1 MCQFRARYV
10 GCQSKPMTIF
20 TTGREPINTDNHVA
34 FNRYVREWLLHM
46 SMADLLQMDAT
57 STLFNLPEGTLER
70 TKKLAKAAGWIP
82 AMAASHEH
90 LVRAFK
96 TSGPSGKLIINV
108 GLSDSPV
115 HVFFSLHC

>member
-1 MCQFRARYV
+1 MCQFRARCV
-10 GCQSKPMTIF
+10 GCQSKPTAIF
-20 TTGREPINTDNHVA
+20 TTDKRLINTDNNVA

-46 SMADLLQMDAT
+46 TMADLLQMDAT
-57 STLFNLPEGTLER
+57 STLFSLPEGALER
-70 TKKLAKAAGWIP
+70 MKQLAKAAGWIP